1 MFCKQTAYHINK
13 KISELALL
21 LGIKFPI
28 PKCIFFYVVTMS
40 RKFELQLIAFQPGV
54 PNTMYLHSPVR
65 RVVPL
70 PTLCLYLVFR
80 FLGKKIMNLGPTFY
94 FAQNPKSKSSPLYL
108 RYSIIQLFRVK
119 LSV

>member
-1 MFCKQTAYHINK
+1 MFCKQTAHHINK
-13 KISELALL
+13 KFRSLHFCLESNSLYPNAS
-21 LGIKFPI
+21 
-28 PKCIFFYVVTMS
+28 FFYVVTMS

>member
-1 MFCKQTAYHINK
+1 
-13 KISELALL
+13 
-21 LGIKFPI
+21 
-28 PKCIFFYVVTMS
+28 MS

-80 FLGKKIMNLGPTFY
+80 FLGKKIMNLCPTFY